1 MTDPIISIITV
12 TYNSDKTITDTIRS
26 VLAQTYPNIE
36 YIIIDGASD
45 DGTDNII
52 KSFGDKINKYISE
65 PDRGMYDAI
74 NKGFRIAS
82 GKVVGILNSD
92 DVFYDNYVIEKVAES
107 FSKNETD
114 ALFGDAIFVD
124 PVKTTKI
131 IRYYS
136 SKNFK
141 LSKFRFGYMPA
152 HTSFYAK
159 KELFERYGY
168 YKTDYKI
175 AADFELMLRFLLI
188 NKVSYKY
195 LEFPFVVMRMG
206 GISNRT
212 INSKLIL
219 NKEIVRACRENGL
232 KTNYLNIYSKYSLKL
247 FEFIQSKKRLLYF
260 TEKQGCPKY

>member
-1 MTDPIISIITV
+1 MTGPIISIITV
-12 TYNSDKTITDTIRS
+12 TYNSGKTITDTIQS
-26 VLAQTYPNIE
+26 VLSQRYPNIE
-36 YIIIDGASD
+36 YIIIDGVSD
-45 DGTDNII
+45 DATDTII
-52 KSFGDKINKYISE
+52 RSFGDKIDKYISE
-65 PDRGMYDAI
+65 PDKGMYDAI
-74 NKGFRIAS
+74 NKGFRLAS

-107 FSKNETD
+107 FSKNDID

-124 PVKTTKI
+124 PVKTTRI
-131 IRYYS
+131 VRYYS

-159 KELFERYGY
+159 KELFEKYGY

-195 LEFPFVVMRMG
+195 LEFPFVSMRMG
-206 GISNRT
+206 GISNRSLK
-212 INSKLIL
+212 SKLVL
-219 NKEIVRACRENGL
+219 NKEIARACNENEI
-232 KTNYLNIYSKYSLKL
+232 KTNYLYIYSKYFLKV
-247 FEFIQSKKRLLYF
+247 FEFLGKL
-260 TEKQGCPKY
+260 KYSF